1 MTQNPNN
8 ITAKVYDIVYDSS
21 VPKELT
27 EQEIALIQSLKN
39 QGSRLLDIGCG
50 TGRHLIPLTE
60 MGYLVDGVD
69 SSEGMV
75 EELKA
80 KREKLVVRE
89 IIIGD
94 ALTCYLKPQ
103 TYDLIYMFWNTFN
116 EIAVTN
122 SDVIK
127 LLKNCVNALA
137 KDGVILI
144 NIDNSENVD
153 PSNLDFEIEKVKDGV
168 EYKVKWK
175 TKEYFKETNT
185 SISEEIIEIKDQG
198 DNVSTLKT
206 EIKQRYWRVS
216 EIKAF
221 ASQLKLDLDIMKV
234 KSSDELYIVL
244 S

>member
-8 ITAKVYDIVYDSS
+8 TTAKVYDIVYDSS

-27 EQEIALIQSLKN
+27 EQEIDLIQSLKSP
-39 QGSRLLDIGCG
+39 GSRLLDIGCG
-50 TGRHLIPLTE
+50 TGRHLIPLTK

-69 SSEGMV
+69 SSEGMI
-75 EELKA
+75 EELKV
-80 KREKLVVRE
+80 KSEKLVVGE
-89 IIIGD
+89 ITVDD

-122 SDVIK
+122 SDAIK
-127 LLKNCVNALA
+127 LLKNCVKALA
-137 KDGVILI
+137 KNGVILI
-144 NIDNSENVD
+144 NIDNSENVN
-153 PSNLDFEIEKVKDGV
+153 PENFDFEIEKIKDGV
-168 EYKVKWK
+168 EYTVKWK

-185 SISEEIIEIKDQG
+185 SISEEIVEIKDESG
-198 DNVSTLKT
+198 NVSTLKT
-206 EIKQRYWRVS
+206 KIKQRYWKLS

-221 ASQLKLDLDIMKV
+221 ASQMKLDLDIMKV
-234 KSSDELYIVL
+234 KSSDELYLIL

>member
-1 MTQNPNN
+1 MNPNN

-27 EQEIALIQSLKN
+27 EQEIALIQSLKTP
-39 QGSRLLDIGCG
+39 GSKLLDIGCG

-75 EELKA
+75 EELKV
-80 KREKLVVRE
+80 KSEKLVVGE
-89 IIIGD
+89 ITVGD
-94 ALTCYLKPQ
+94 ALTCYLKPL

-116 EIAVTN
+116 EITVAN
-122 SDVIK
+122 SDAIK
-127 LLKNCVNALA
+127 LLKNCVKALA
-137 KDGVILI
+137 KYGVILI
-144 NIDNSENVD
+144 NIDNSENVS
-153 PSNLDFEIEKVKDGV
+153 PANFDFEIEKVKNGV

-185 SISEEIIEIKDQG
+185 SISEELITVKDQNG
-198 DNVSTLKT
+198 NITTLKS
-206 EIKQRYWRVS
+206 EIKQRYWS
-216 EIKAF
+216 LAEIKVLANELN
-221 ASQLKLDLDIMKV
+221 LKLSTQKIKA
-234 KSSDELYIVL
+234 SDELYILL